1 MSKLAKVFVPLVALG
16 GLGAAAYYFSSHGGG
31 LGGGHNVMDLARNT
45 PQKAF
50 LWVAAEMREEFSQAK
65 LTEEIARAR
74 KDHKGFNEFCADFE
88 KEAGKKL
95 EDVVKTYAA
104 SGYMAFYIAAGK
116 DHVEAPVGS
125 ESPIDVVLDCQ
136 LYDPKTA
143 DEMMT
148 RVKEKAT
155 KETVAGQ
162 TVYVSSKDFC
172 LSIAG
177 DSLLLTNNKATMEK
191 AIGAATQ
198 HKDTLAEEAQ
208 FKQALAKMPDLTRGN
223 GTAMYLDLNPVWT
236 SIEKAPRVGQYTDAD
251 TFKGL
256 RCMPYAIGGVTV
268 KGGKWSGGGFLPIN
282 SQPETDLAKAFL
294 KKPASAHELAGG
306 VPENW
311 GLFQGFDTYYTYEV
325 LQAIV
330 RLAPIGRMGLTM
342 GLSRAGLGPSGE
354 REVQIRKAFTGQTA
368 WAVDLGA
375 LAEAGREN
383 MARAGDAGRTT
394 ACKSNLRNLGTAL
407 EMYSTDNAGRYPKDI
422 SLLTAGNYL
431 RNIPTCPAAGK
442 DSYSETYKVTTD
454 PDGYSFRCSDTKD
467 HDLAYSS
474 EEGLTGEDATRTG
487 PAAPD
492 PSQQVLGTFLLGV
505 KDAAAAK
512 ELLGQLGGWQK
523 IDIAGKEAY
532 SLSQNGAEAY
542 YMVLDKPAAV
552 AFGFGP
558 KGKDSL
564 AAVAEAAS
572 GKTTSLARRS
582 NFSSFAGKYS
592 KDSAEISFLNLKAL
606 FQQVKESALKSGEGD
621 KATIEQ
627 MMALVEGQLFDD
639 LGSIQ
644 VEADGLRYTNE
655 GSAGLFGMAGALT
668 LPILVPNFIKAR
680 GQGQLTA
687 CKSNEKNIAT
697 ALEMYA
703 SDNAG
708 RYPTDLK
715 PLMSGNY
722 LKLIPTCPAAG
733 RDTYSESYQVQAAP
747 DTFSFYCS
755 GKNHGELVPA
765 GYPQY
770 NAEMGLIDRP

>member
-50 LWVAAEMREEFSQAK
+50 LWVAAEMREEASPAK
-65 LTEEIARAR
+65 LTEQIARAR
-74 KDHKGFNEFCADFE
+74 KDYKGFNEFCADFE
-88 KEAGKKL
+88 KETGKKL

-104 SGYMAFYIAAGK
+104 SGYMAFYIAGDK
-116 DHVEAPVGS
+116 DHIEAPAGP

-136 LYDPKTA
+136 IYDPKAA
-143 DEMMT
+143 DEMLT
-148 RVKEKAT
+148 RMKEKAT

-162 TVYVSSKDFC
+162 TVYVNKEFC

-191 AIGAATQ
+191 AIAAATQ
-198 HKDTLAEEAQ
+198 HKDTLAEEAR
-208 FKQALAKMPDLTRGN
+208 FKQALGKMPDLTRGN

-256 RCMPYAIGGVTV
+256 RSMPYAIGGVTV
-268 KGGKWSGGGFLPIN
+268 QSGKWRGGGFLAIN
-282 SQPETDLAKAFL
+282 AQPETDLAKAFL
-294 KKPASAHELAGG
+294 KKPTSAHELAGA

-311 GLFQGFDTYYTYEV
+311 GLFQGFDTYYTYEL

-342 GLSRAGLGPSGE
+342 GLSRVGLGASGE
-354 REVQIRKAFTGQTA
+354 REAQIRKAFTGQMA

-375 LAEAGREN
+375 LAEVGGQN
-383 MARAGDAGRTT
+383 MASATSAAKTS
-394 ACKSNLRNLGTAL
+394 ACKSNLKNLGTAL
-407 EMYSTDNAGRYPKDI
+407 EMYSTDNAGRYPNDT

-431 RNIPTCPAAGK
+431 KTIPTCPAAGK
-442 DSYSETYKVTTD
+442 DSYSETYKVTTE

-492 PSQQVLGTFLLGV
+492 PSQMVLGTFLLGV

-512 ELLGQLGGWQK
+512 ELLGQLGPWQK
-523 IDIAGKEAY
+523 IDIAGKESY
-532 SLSQNGAEAY
+532 SLSQNGSEAY
-542 YMVLDKPAAV
+542 YMVLDKPAAI

-558 KGKDSL
+558 KSKDSL
-564 AAVAEAAS
+564 TAVAEAAS
-572 GKTTSLARRS
+572 GKTTALAKRS

-592 KDSAEISFLNLKAL
+592 KDSAEISFLNLKTL
-606 FQQVKESALKSGEGD
+606 LQQVKESALKSGEGD
-621 KATIEQ
+621 KAAIEQ
-627 MMALVEGQLFDD
+627 MMALVEGQLSDD

-655 GSAGLFGMAGALT
+655 GSAGAFGMVGALT

-708 RYPTDLK
+708 RYPADFKL
-715 PLMSGNY
+715 LMSGNY
-722 LKLIPTCPAAG
+722 LKLIPTCPASG

-755 GKNHGELVPA
+755 GKNHGDQVPA